1 MKSISELE
9 QEIRD
14 FINSPRKRSDLIKDS
29 ADWSKLCSSL
39 DVIGDTE
46 LALDSYLQID
56 EPASFGEKYLNIYGV
71 LQALFIQQDAVTHLS
86 EALGLTYTVDPLITQ
101 IREIR
106 NDSSGHPTKRGG
118 GKGRAF
124 NHISRI
130 SMERHSFKLMTT
142 YPNADP
148 KFTDVDVTKLIE
160 SQRSI
165 LLNTLTSVI
174 EKLKEEEMEH
184 REKHQDKKLVDI
196 FSNSIGYYC
205 EKVAETLSGGLP
217 PEFGASLVK
226 SMIDSIQAFK
236 SELESRG
243 VLEAYED
250 SVGYYS
256 EILEYPL
263 NELHNYLIDPP
274 ESKLNG
280 KDAEIFLSFIRKNMD
295 IMIQMAGEIDEEYE
309 AEL

>member
-9 QEIRD
+9 HEIRD

-29 ADWSKLCSSL
+29 AEWFKLCSSL

-46 LALDSYLQID
+46 QAFDSYLKID
-56 EPASFGEKYLNIYGV
+56 EPESDGEKYLNIYGV

-86 EALGLTYTVDPLITQ
+86 EALGLPYTVDPLITQ

-106 NDSSGHPTKRGG
+106 NDSSGHPTKR

-148 KFTDVDVTKLIE
+148 KFTDVDVPKLIE

-165 LLNTLTSVI
+165 LQSTLSNVI
-174 EKLKEEEMEH
+174 DNLREEEMEH
-184 REKHQDKKLVDI
+184 REKHRNKKLVDT
-196 FSNSIGYYC
+196 FTSTGYYC
-205 EKVAETLSGGLP
+205 EKIAEALGGGLP
-217 PEFGASLVK
+217 PEFGASLLK
-226 SMIDSIQAFK
+226 SMIDNIEEFK
-236 SELESRG
+236 SELRNRG

-256 EILEYPL
+256 NLLEYPL
-263 NELHNYLIDPP
+263 NELHNYFTNSS
-274 ESKLNG
+274 ETKLNE

-295 IMIQMAGEIDEEYE
+295 VMAQIANELDEEYE
-309 AEL
+309 ADV

>member
-1 MKSISELE
+1 M
-9 QEIRD
+9 
-14 FINSPRKRSDLIKDS
+14 
-29 ADWSKLCSSL
+29 
-39 DVIGDTE
+39 
-46 LALDSYLQID
+46 
-56 EPASFGEKYLNIYGV
+56 NIYGV

-86 EALGLTYTVDPLITQ
+86 EALGLPYTVDPLITQ

-118 GKGRAF
+118 GKGRSF

-148 KFTDVDVTKLIE
+148 KFTDVNIPKLIE
-160 SQRSI
+160 SQRNI
-165 LLNTLTSVI
+165 LLNTLTGVI

-184 REKHQDKKLVDI
+184 REAHRDKKLVDI

-205 EKVAETLSGGLP
+205 EKIAETLSGGLP

-226 SMIDSIQAFK
+226 SMIDSIHTFK

-256 EILEYPL
+256 ELLEYPL
-263 NELHNYLIDPP
+263 NELHDYLINPP
-274 ESKLNG
+274 ESKMNE

-309 AEL
+309 TDL